1 MPETVK
7 MHSIGSGG
15 VVRFPKA
22 ILKQLDLPGSST
34 WLCDVRR
41 LKTKEGKVITG
52 LFLIPTQQLSDMLID
67 QYLREG

>member
-1 MPETVK
+1 MSETVK

-15 VVRFPKA
+15 VVRFPKH
-22 ILKQLDLPGSST
+22 IMRELGLSGSST

-41 LKTKEGKVITG
+41 LKTKEGKTITG

-67 QYLREG
+67 QYLKEG